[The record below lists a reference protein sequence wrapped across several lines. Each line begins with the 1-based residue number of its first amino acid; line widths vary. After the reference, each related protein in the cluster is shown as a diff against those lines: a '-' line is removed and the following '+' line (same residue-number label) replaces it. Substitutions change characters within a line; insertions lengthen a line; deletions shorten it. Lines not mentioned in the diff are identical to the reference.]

1 MIKIESGEWWSKNSK
16 VKFFL
21 DKFYINEFDDLKKI
35 FKFNLEN
42 FKLQI
47 KNKEI
52 KKIGYNFFV
61 NGKKATKKDI
71 INLFQKN

>member
-35 FKFNLEN
+35 FKFKNVN

-61 NGKKATKKDI
+61 NGKKAKKKDI
-71 INLFQKN
+71 INLF

>member
-1 MIKIESGEWWSKNSK
+1 MIKIESGKWWYKNSD
-16 VKFFL
+16 VKFLL
-21 DKFYINEFDDLKKI
+21 DKFYIQNFDDLKKI
-35 FKFNLEN
+35 FKFKNVN

-61 NGKKATKKDI
+61 NGKKATKKEI
-71 INLFQKN
+71 INLF

>member
-1 MIKIESGEWWSKNSK
+1 MIKIDSGCWWFKNSK
-16 VKFFL
+16 IRFEL
-21 DKFYINEFDDLKKI
+21 TKFYINEFDDLKKI

-61 NGKKATKKDI
+61 NGKKAKKKEI
-71 INLFQKN
+71 INLF